1 MRESSPDSES
11 TSAAHRR
18 SRLWAVV
25 VVAVVLTIIGS
36 AAIAH
41 ALVERAR
48 QAQAVVAAPTLPALP
63 VVAVA
68 HPEAGALFT
77 AYDSATGN
85 LATLASQ
92 REPFC
97 PPVGACQPVRPD
109 AFVLLNGATGQP
121 IARTPLTGD
130 ATAATD
136 TLLLL
141 DDPMRQRVYAVSSG
155 TMTIF
160 STENGALVGHVALGH
175 NAPWS
180 GGALDVAT
188 GHLYLI
194 GGGQVV
200 TIDVATGRMLASAAL
215 PVTSGM
221 PVPDGPVFDAARRLL
236 YFAIRPRLAS
246 DAPQLLALDA
256 ATLRQVSALA
266 LPVGARLGPLDAATG
281 SLDIFGGDGRG
292 WQLHMGQANAPTLA
306 RAPMLDG
313 ALAVGANPALRHVY
327 IAGFTHT
334 LSLDTRDGRSL
345 AGLPL
350 MARWPTYVPLPVDEA
365 RGLLYLP
372 SDHGAIVIVRDSAGN
387 TGSAGLTAPSAVILA
402 RVALAK
408 LLPDTNQDPP
418 FVAPDTFPL
427 GAGTPAHP
435 EARTLDFWIH
445 FADLGWQGP
454 YPGTA
459 SVAVTSD
466 GAQPG
471 GYIVTFTTTWR
482 QLFERRHTW
491 VSAVAPSGAVALR
504 YETGDAIP

>member
-1 MRESSPDSES
+1 
-11 TSAAHRR
+11 
-18 SRLWAVV
+18 LWAVAV
-25 VVAVVLTIIGS
+25 ITVVLTIIGS
-36 AAIAH
+36 AVIAH

-97 PPVGACQPVRPD
+97 PPVGACQSVRPD
-109 AFVLLNGATGQP
+109 AFVLLNGVTGQP
-121 IARTPLTGD
+121 LARTPLTGD
-130 ATAATD
+130 ASAAAA

-141 DDPMRQRVYAVSSG
+141 DDPARQRAYAISSS
-155 TMTIF
+155 TLTSF
-160 STENGALVGHVALGH
+160 SAANGALVGYVALGH

-180 GGALDVAT
+180 GGALDATT
-188 GHLYLI
+188 GHLYLV

-200 TIDVATGRMLASAAL
+200 MLDGETGRILASAAL

-236 YFAIRPRLAS
+236 YIAIRPKQAS
-246 DAPQLLALDA
+246 DASHVLALDA
-256 ATLRQVSALA
+256 TTLRQVSALA
-266 LPVGARLGPLDAATG
+266 LPVGARLGPMDAATG
-281 SLDIFGGDGRG
+281 SLDIFGGDSRG
-292 WQLHMGQANAPTLA
+292 WQVHLGAATAPTLA

-313 ALAVGANPALRHVY
+313 AGALAVGINPALRHMY
-327 IAGFTHT
+327 IAGFTQT
-334 LSLDTRDGRSL
+334 RSLDTRDGRSL

-350 MARWPTYVPLPVDEA
+350 VARWPTYMPLPVDEA

-372 SDHGAIVIVRDSAGN
+372 ADHGAIIIVRDGAGN
-387 TGSAGLTAPSAVILA
+387 AGLTAPSAAILA
-402 RVALAK
+402 RAALAK

-435 EARTLDFWIH
+435 ETRALDFWIH
-445 FADLGWQGP
+445 FADRGWQGP

-471 GYIVTFTTTWR
+471 GYIVTFTITWR
-482 QLFERRHTW
+482 QLFERTHTW
-491 VSAVAPSGAVALR
+491 VCAVAPSGAVALR
-504 YETGDAIP
+504 SETGDTVP

>member
-1 MRESSPDSES
+1 MRGSSPDSES

-18 SRLWAVV
+18 SWLWAVV

-48 QAQAVVAAPTLPALP
+48 QAQAVVAAPTLPPLP

-77 AYDSATGN
+77 AYDPATGT

-109 AFVLLNGATGQP
+109 AFVLLNGANGQP
-121 IARTPLTGD
+121 LARTPLTGD
-130 ATAATD
+130 ASAAAD

-141 DDPMRQRVYAVSSG
+141 DDPAHQRAYAISSSAL
-155 TMTIF
+155 TSF
-160 STENGALVGHVALGH
+160 STANGALVGHVTLAH
-175 NAPWS
+175 VATWS
-180 GGALDVAT
+180 GGALDPPT
-188 GHLYLI
+188 GHLYLV

-200 TIDVATGRMLASAAL
+200 ALDVATGDTLASAVL

-221 PVPDGPVFDAARRLL
+221 PAPDGPVFDAARRLL
-236 YFAIRPRLAS
+236 YIAIRPNLAS
-246 DAPQLLALDA
+246 NAPHLLTLDA
-256 ATLRQVSALA
+256 ATLRQISALA
-266 LPVGARLGPLDAATG
+266 LPTGARLGPLDAETG
-281 SLDIFGGDGRG
+281 ALDIFGGDGCG
-292 WQLHMGQANAPTLA
+292 WQVHVEQAAAPTLA

-313 ALAVGANPALRHVY
+313 TLAVGKNSALRHLY
-327 IAGFTHT
+327 IAGFTQT
-334 LSLDTRDGRSL
+334 YSLDTRDGRSL

-350 MARWPTYVPLPVDEA
+350 APRWPTFVPLPVDQV

-372 SDHGAIVIVRDSAGN
+372 SDHGAIVIVRDGASN
-387 TGSAGLTAPSAVILA
+387 TRMTAPSAVILA
-402 RVALAK
+402 RAALTK

-418 FVAPDTFPL
+418 FVAPDTFSL

-435 EARTLDFWIH
+435 ETRAQDFWIH
-445 FADLGWQGP
+445 FADRGWQGP

-459 SVAVTSD
+459 SVAVTTD
-466 GAQPG
+466 GARSG
-471 GYIVTFTTTWR
+471 GYIVTFTITWR
-482 QLFERRHTW
+482 QLFERTHTW

-504 YETGDAIP
+504 SETGDTIP